1 MSVVAALEAVDA
13 VTWFDED
20 TPQALIVACAPQ
32 VLVKGGD
39 WPMEKIVGAKEVLA
53 RGGRVVSI
61 AFEHVR
67 STTALVERIRKG

>member
-1 MSVVAALEAVDA
+1 
-13 VTWFDED
+13 
-20 TPQALIVACAPQ
+20 
-32 VLVKGGD
+32 
-39 WPMEKIVGAKEVLA
+39 VLA